1 MIGLHFTNIYNLK
14 NYKELYNSMWAKHI
28 LYIEE
33 VNLLEM
39 AKNVYLQ
46 FMFFLLFYPTLW
58 FHYALYWRK
67 NP

>member
-1 MIGLHFTNIYNLK
+1 
-14 NYKELYNSMWAKHI
+14 MWAKHI

-46 FMFFLLFYPTLW
+46 FMFFLLFFPTL
-58 FHYALYWRK
+58 
-67 NP
+67 